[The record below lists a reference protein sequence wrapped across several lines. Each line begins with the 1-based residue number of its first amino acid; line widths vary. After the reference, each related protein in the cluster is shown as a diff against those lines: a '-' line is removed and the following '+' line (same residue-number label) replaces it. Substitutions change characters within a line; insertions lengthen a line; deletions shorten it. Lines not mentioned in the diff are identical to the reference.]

1 MDRSAE
7 FKVGLFTLIVLLI
20 LAFFTFRIGGFE
32 WIYKKKEYTLYVY
45 FKNISNLDDKSLVRI
60 AGVSVGKIKKI
71 ELSDGMAKVTLGIHE
86 GVNVPEDSIANIR
99 STGLLG
105 DRYLEIK
112 PGKGRTYLKDG
123 DTIRNVEEMAD
134 IDDMLRKLSS
144 VSENVNKL
152 ASSANEVFG
161 SEESKKALKESIVNL
176 RDITANLKE
185 VITRN
190 DKRLETL
197 TVTFATNMAKLEKL
211 ADSLKAMV
219 DENRE
224 PLKNAIAKAPEV
236 MENIK
241 NTATEIKNMIS
252 VAKVTVEENRA
263 NLKATVEQLSKI
275 TSDIQEGK
283 GSLGKLMKDERL
295 YESLNKAAE
304 GVNRTINRI
313 EKFRTFITFQGD
325 YLFEPKDT
333 KGYFNV
339 TLQPSPEK
347 YYILGI
353 VSDPI
358 GKVSTKETITTTN
371 GSTTITKE
379 EEIEKKIEFTAQFG
393 RRFKDTALRFGLTES
408 TFGVGIDQFFM
419 KDKLKLSVDAWDFGG
434 DEAQAKAPHV
444 RASAEYFIFKNFF
457 LTGGYD
463 NIFNS
468 RWRGPFIGGGIRF
481 EDEDF
486 KYLFGTMPKISQ

>member
-1 MDRSAE
+1 MDRTAE
-7 FKVGLFTLIVLLI
+7 FKVGLFTLVVLLI

-60 AGVSVGKIKKI
+60 AGVSVGKVKKI
-71 ELSDGMAKVTLGIHE
+71 ELSDGMARITLGIHE
-86 GVNVPEDSIANIR
+86 GVNVPQDSIANIR

-112 PGKGRTYLKDG
+112 PGKERTYLKDG

-144 VSENVNKL
+144 VSEDLNRLVNT
-152 ASSANEVFG
+152 ANEVFG
-161 SEESKKALKESIVNL
+161 NEESKKALKESIVNL

-197 TVTFATNMAKLEKL
+197 MAKLEKL
-211 ADSLKAMV
+211 ADSLNVMV
-219 DENRE
+219 EENRE

-241 NTATEIKNMIS
+241 NTATEIKNMI
-252 VAKVTVEENRA
+252 EENRA
-263 NLKATVEQLSKI
+263 NLKATTEQLSKI

-371 GSTTITKE
+371 GTTTITRE

-419 KDKLKLSVDAWDFGG
+419 KDKLRLSLDAWDFGG

-444 RASAEYFIFKNFF
+444 KAGVEYFIFKNFF
-457 LTGGYD
+457 LTAGYD

-468 RWRGPFIGGGIRF
+468 RWRGPYIGGGIRF

>member
-71 ELSDGMAKVTLGIHE
+71 ELSDGMAKVILGIHE

-123 DTIRNVEEMAD
+123 DTIKNVEEIAD

-152 ASSANEVFG
+152 VSSANEVFG

-197 TVTFATNMAKLEKL
+197 MAKLEKL

-241 NTATEIKNMIS
+241 NTATEIKNMI
-252 VAKVTVEENRA
+252 EENRA
-263 NLKATVEQLSKI
+263 NLKATTEQLSKI

-304 GVNRTINRI
+304 GVNKTINRI

-371 GSTTITKE
+371 GTTTITRE

-444 RASAEYFIFKNFF
+444 RAGAEYFIFKNFF
-457 LTGGYD
+457 LTAGYD

-486 KYLFGTMPKISQ
+486 KYLFGTMPKVTQ

>member
-60 AGVSVGKIKKI
+60 AGVSVGKVKKI

-112 PGKGRTYLKDG
+112 PGKGGTYLKDG
-123 DTIRNVEEMAD
+123 DTIKNVEEMAD

-152 ASSANEVFG
+152 VSSANEVFG
-161 SEESKKALKESIVNL
+161 SEESKKALKESIANL

-190 DKRLETL
+190 DKRLENL
-197 TVTFATNMAKLEKL
+197 MAKLEKL

-236 MENIK
+236 MENLK
-241 NTATEIKNMIS
+241 NTTTEIKNMI
-252 VAKVTVEENRA
+252 EENRA
-263 NLKATVEQLSKI
+263 NLKATTEQLSKI

-304 GVNRTINRI
+304 GVNKTMNRI

-371 GSTTITKE
+371 GTTTITRE

-419 KDKLKLSVDAWDFGG
+419 KDKLRLSFDAWDFGG

-444 RASAEYFIFKNFF
+444 RAGAEYFIFKNFF
-457 LTGGYD
+457 LTAGYD

>member
-1 MDRSAE
+1 MDRTAE
-7 FKVGLFTLIVLLI
+7 FKVGLFTLVVLLI

-60 AGVSVGKIKKI
+60 AGVSVGKVKKI
-71 ELSDGMAKVTLGIHE
+71 ELSDGMARITLGIHE
-86 GVNVPEDSIANIR
+86 GVNVPQDSIANIR

-112 PGKGRTYLKDG
+112 PGKERTYLKDG

-144 VSENVNKL
+144 VSEDVNRL
-152 ASSANEVFG
+152 VNTANEVFG
-161 SEESKKALKESIVNL
+161 NEESKKALKESIVNL

-197 TVTFATNMAKLEKL
+197 MAKLEKL
-211 ADSLKAMV
+211 ADSLNVMV
-219 DENRE
+219 EENRE

-241 NTATEIKNMIS
+241 NTATEIKNVI
-252 VAKVTVEENRA
+252 EENRA
-263 NLKATVEQLSKI
+263 NLKATTEQLSKI

-304 GVNRTINRI
+304 GMNRTINRI

-371 GSTTITKE
+371 GTTTITRE

-419 KDKLKLSVDAWDFGG
+419 KDKLRLSLDAWDFGG

-444 RASAEYFIFKNFF
+444 KAGVEYFIFKNFF
-457 LTGGYD
+457 LTAGYD

-468 RWRGPFIGGGIRF
+468 RWRGPYIGGGIRF